1 MKILFIINGMRFG
14 GMERQLVE
22 IIRSLAAKDFLIH
35 LAVLNKPGPLAEV
48 VEPYLNAPIHYLDRR
63 KSRFIKT
70 MSQLNSL
77 SCTHGFELVY
87 VQDTFSSLYAI
98 PLCKARKIR
107 LINGSIRHAG
117 VSEGLTRHLE
127 KLLLGFSDL
136 VVANSQAGLDFYGV
150 KGHVLYNFVDLNR
163 FTATRAGLDK
173 VVMNANF
180 SNYKDHLTLIF
191 AAHRLIKAGI
201 ISQLGLIGD
210 GPHRGF
216 CQRLCQT
223 LGFADRVIFYGH
235 VPNVEELLLEYG
247 IGVLC
252 STLRYKEGIS
262 NSILEYMG
270 SGLIAIGAEVGAVPE
285 IITDGFN
292 GFLFQAENVDS
303 LCRAITK
310 VVNED
315 VDLQSIR
322 SNARHTLQTQFD
334 PDANCNKLI
343 PLMEATLAG
352 RKKHIL

>member
-1 MKILFIINGMRFG
+1 MNVLFLINGMRFG

-22 IIRSLAAKDFLIH
+22 IIRALAARDFKVY
-35 LAVLNKPGPLAEV
+35 LAVLNQEGPLAGV
-48 VEPYLNAPIHYLDRR
+48 VEPFLSAPIRYLDRR
-63 KSRFIKT
+63 KARFFHT
-70 MSQLNSL
+70 LSQLSSL
-77 SCTHGFELVY
+77 RRLFTIELVY

-98 PLCKARKIR
+98 PLCKAGRIK

-117 VSEGLTRHLE
+117 VSEGLVYHLE
-127 KLLLGFSDL
+127 KLLLRSGGKI
-136 VVANSQAGLDFYGV
+136 VANSQAGLDFYGV
-150 KGHVLYNFVDLNR
+150 KGQVLYNFVDLNR

-223 LGFADRVIFYGH
+223 LGFADRVILYGH

-270 SGLIAIGAEVGAVPE
+270 SGLIAIGAELGAVPE

-343 PLMEATLAG
+343 QLMEATLAG